1 MRNVIYSCLSKSDPY
16 YVDYLR
22 IFEEEADNYKKQFK
36 IDGVLSD
43 VERKFMDFI
52 IKSYEVSGETPSL
65 DLFVKMFSEYPVEDD
80 LRIAEEIGINDFRV
94 YIFNLIDKRVNKYI
108 ANRLDELNAKVKSDG
123 ITDDIAQE
131 FTKLTSLSNRNKA
144 KDINIEI
151 DSKQEYDNKKLR
163 PVGLVTGIPE
173 IDDKIGGMSPGT
185 VTTIAGFTS
194 QYKCVSENERV
205 YTNRGLLT
213 MKEIYNIGVHSDLM
227 VQSEFGMRKLVA
239 VHDEGIKNSYIVY
252 IGGIPIETSPVH
264 RFRVLTDNG
273 LEWVEAQNLKCGDRI
288 VQSLKESTHDG
299 LHDSS
304 RFWRLMGQLYGDGG
318 CINANSLISSGNTIF
333 LCGALE
339 NLKFMDSESLFDEF
353 FSNYYLTIS
362 EPRKVGYKKQFMLRA
377 SLNNAFRLELSKF
390 VGKNSKTKVFPVE
403 LFSKDIS
410 CWKSFIL
417 GLYETDG
424 CCGTNLGFTMSNKSF
439 LLGVSR
445 LLSAMGISSCLYE
458 VKSSDSYHL
467 AISGNRSKNR
477 FNDIISSCETK
488 VSGVKYLD
496 ESKDSS
502 KGFPT
507 RDEFVAHRLTY
518 TRDDYKFFGS
528 FTHKDRLTSFD
539 KIKKVC
545 ENYDEFRHSEYFN
558 EILDAELTWNTVTD
572 IEQSECYM
580 YDLTVEGSPTYCL
593 NGYVTHNT
601 TMSLNIAHL
610 NAYELGYNICYLS
623 LETPK
628 EDINWNLLSCHSYST
643 KFQRYNFVSHAKMR
657 WGTMTADEEDFIFN
671 EVEPDLK
678 NDYIDDEGNTRKRG
692 KVIILDESDFKTF
705 SFGEISSVIEKVDDK
720 LGGKLDCVIVD
731 YIQLCKFSGQG
742 VTYDAN
748 SQINSYV
755 TFFRRLAQNFKKEIK
770 EDGTEEVRQLTMI
783 LLAQINRSSWQ
794 KASRNDGRYDITCLA
809 DANELERGS
818 ARVFTTYTSE
828 DLKARKSAQV
838 QILKNRAGQ
847 TMYDP
852 VTVYADGEAYVF
864 MSEDGMNSSFGG
876 DGLASV
882 ESAFASMDDSFD
894 FL

>member
-185 VTTIAGFTS
+185 VTTVAGFTS

-239 VHDEGIKNSYIVY
+239 VHDEGVKNSYIIY

-288 VQSLKESTHDG
+288 VQSLKKYTHDG
-299 LHDSS
+299 YRGNESY
-304 RFWRLMGQLYGDGG
+304 WVGK
-318 CINANSLISSGNTIF
+318 AKLIAKTRECF
-333 LCGALE
+333 DDTL
-339 NLKFMDSESLFDEF
+339 FTESLNCWKAF
-353 FSNYYLTIS
+353 IS
-362 EPRKVGYKKQFMLRA
+362 ELFRHIGYVIKGGKTFMYFLNDKKA
-377 SLNNAFRLELSKF
+377 YS
-390 VGKNSKTKVFPVE
+390 
-403 LFSKDIS
+403 
-410 CWKSFIL
+410 
-417 GLYETDG
+417 
-424 CCGTNLGFTMSNKSF
+424 
-439 LLGVSR
+439 VSR
-445 LLSAMGISSCLYE
+445 LLSAIGISTVFVNSKLFIKGSVSLQHFINVVGLDTYSE
-458 VKSSDSYHL
+458 VANNLSLSEMHDEDL
-467 AISGNRSKNR
+467 GNSE
-477 FNDIISSCETK
+477 FIPI
-488 VSGVKYLD
+488 
-496 ESKDSS
+496 SKD
-502 KGFPT
+502 
-507 RDEFVAHRLTY
+507 DIYE
-518 TRDDYKFFGS
+518 FFGS
-528 FTHKDRLTSFD
+528 
-539 KIKKVC
+539 
-545 ENYDEFRHSEYFN
+545 
-558 EILDAELTWNTVTD
+558 ELTWNTVTD

-580 YDLTVEGSPTYCL
+580 YDLTVDGSPTYCL

>member
-22 IFEEEADNYKKQFK
+22 IFEEESDNYKKQFK

-80 LRIAEEIGINDFRV
+80 LRVAEEIGINDFRV

-227 VQSEFGMRKLVA
+227 VQSEYGMRKLVA
-239 VHDEGIKNSYIVY
+239 VHDEGVKNSYIIY

-299 LHDSS
+299 
-304 RFWRLMGQLYGDGG
+304 Y
-318 CINANSLISSGNTIF
+318 
-333 LCGALE
+333 CG
-339 NLKFMDSESLFDEF
+339 SESYWEGKAKLVARTRECFDDTLFTEGLNCWKAF
-353 FSNYYLTIS
+353 IS
-362 EPRKVGYKKQFMLRA
+362 ELFRHIGYVIKGGKTFMYFLNDKKA
-377 SLNNAFRLELSKF
+377 YS
-390 VGKNSKTKVFPVE
+390 
-403 LFSKDIS
+403 
-410 CWKSFIL
+410 
-417 GLYETDG
+417 
-424 CCGTNLGFTMSNKSF
+424 
-439 LLGVSR
+439 VSR
-445 LLSAMGISSCLYE
+445 LLSAIGISTVFVNSKLFIKGSVSLQHFINVVGADTYSE
-458 VKSSDSYHL
+458 VANNLSLSEMHDEDL
-467 AISGNRSKNR
+467 GNSE
-477 FNDIISSCETK
+477 FIPI
-488 VSGVKYLD
+488 
-496 ESKDSS
+496 SKDD
-502 KGFPT
+502 F
-507 RDEFVAHRLTY
+507 DEYVNAGL
-518 TRDDYKFFGS
+518 
-528 FTHKDRLTSFD
+528 
-539 KIKKVC
+539 I
-545 ENYDEFRHSEYFN
+545 
-558 EILDAELTWNTVTD
+558 WNTVTD

-580 YDLTVEGSPTYCL
+580 YDLTVDGSPTYCL

>member
-80 LRIAEEIGINDFRV
+80 LRVAEEIGINDFRV

-227 VQSEFGMRKLVA
+227 VQSEYGMRKLVA
-239 VHDEGIKNSYIVY
+239 VHDEGVKNSYIIY

-264 RFRVLTDNG
+264 RFRVLTDSG
-273 LEWVEAQNLKCGDRI
+273 LEWVEAQNLKCGDRV
-288 VQSLKESTHDG
+288 VQSLKYCHHDG
-299 LHDSS
+299 
-304 RFWRLMGQLYGDGG
+304 GG
-318 CINANSLISSGNTIF
+318 NAEHWKHEAELIARTRKEF
-333 LCGALE
+333 DD
-339 NLKFMDSESLFDEF
+339 NLFTESLVCWKAFIRELFRHIGYVIENGKTFMYF
-353 FSNYYLTIS
+353 FSD
-362 EPRKVGYKKQFMLRA
+362 
-377 SLNNAFRLELSKF
+377 
-390 VGKNSKTKVFPVE
+390 TKAY
-403 LFSKDIS
+403 S
-410 CWKSFIL
+410 
-417 GLYETDG
+417 
-424 CCGTNLGFTMSNKSF
+424 
-439 LLGVSR
+439 VSR
-445 LLSAMGISSCLYE
+445 LLSALGISTVFVNSKLFIKGSVSLQRFIDVVGIHTYNE
-458 VKSSDSYHL
+458 VVHFVRLSELDDEYIGDNEL
-467 AISGNRSKNR
+467 VAICNKD
-477 FNDIISSCETK
+477 FDEY
-488 VSGVKYLD
+488 VS
-496 ESKDSS
+496 
-502 KGFPT
+502 
-507 RDEFVAHRLTY
+507 
-518 TRDDYKFFGS
+518 
-528 FTHKDRLTSFD
+528 
-539 KIKKVC
+539 
-545 ENYDEFRHSEYFN
+545 
-558 EILDAELTWNTVTD
+558 AELTWNTVTD

-671 EVEPDLK
+671 EVEPDFK

>member
-80 LRIAEEIGINDFRV
+80 LRVAEEIGINDFRV

-108 ANRLDELNAKVKSDG
+108 ANRLDDLNAKVKSDG

-239 VHDEGIKNSYIVY
+239 VHDEGVKNSYIIY

-264 RFRVLTDNG
+264 RFRVLTDDG
-273 LEWVEAQNLKCGDRI
+273 LEWVEAQNLKCGDRV
-288 VQSLKESTHDG
+288 VQSLKYCH
-299 LHDSS
+299 HDS
-304 RFWRLMGQLYGDGG
+304 GG
-318 CINANSLISSGNTIF
+318 NAEHWKHEAELIARTRKEF
-333 LCGALE
+333 DD
-339 NLKFMDSESLFDEF
+339 NLFTESLVCW
-353 FSNYYLTIS
+353 
-362 EPRKVGYKKQFMLRA
+362 K
-377 SLNNAFRLELSKF
+377 AFI
-390 VGKNSKTKVFPVE
+390 GE
-403 LFSKDIS
+403 LFRHIGYVIENGKT
-410 CWKSFIL
+410 F
-417 GLYETDG
+417 LYFSSDTKAY
-424 CCGTNLGFTMSNKSF
+424 S
-439 LLGVSR
+439 VSR
-445 LLSAMGISSCLYE
+445 LLSAMGISTVFVNSKLFIKGSISLQRFIDVVGIHTYNE
-458 VKSSDSYHL
+458 VVHFVRLSELGDEYIGDNEL
-467 AISGNRSKNR
+467 VAIRNKD
-477 FNDIISSCETK
+477 FDEY
-488 VSGVKYLD
+488 KY
-496 ESKDSS
+496 
-502 KGFPT
+502 
-507 RDEFVAHRLTY
+507 
-518 TRDDYKFFGS
+518 
-528 FTHKDRLTSFD
+528 
-539 KIKKVC
+539 
-545 ENYDEFRHSEYFN
+545 
-558 EILDAELTWNTVTD
+558 AELTWNTVTD

>member
-80 LRIAEEIGINDFRV
+80 LRVAEEIGINDFRV

-213 MKEIYNIGVHSDLM
+213 MKEIYHIGVHSDLM

-239 VHDEGIKNSYIVY
+239 VHDEGVKNSYIIY

-264 RFRVLTDNG
+264 RFRVLTDGG
-273 LEWVEAQNLKCGDRI
+273 LEWVEAQNLKCGDRV
-288 VQSLKESTHDG
+288 VQSLKYCH
-299 LHDSS
+299 HDSGGNAEHWKHEAELIARTRKEFDDNLFTES
-304 RFWRLMGQLYGDGG
+304 IVCWKAFIRELFRHIGYVIENGKTFLY
-318 CINANSLISSGNTIF
+318 
-333 LCGALE
+333 
-339 NLKFMDSESLFDEF
+339 F
-353 FSNYYLTIS
+353 FSD
-362 EPRKVGYKKQFMLRA
+362 
-377 SLNNAFRLELSKF
+377 
-390 VGKNSKTKVFPVE
+390 TKAY
-403 LFSKDIS
+403 S
-410 CWKSFIL
+410 
-417 GLYETDG
+417 
-424 CCGTNLGFTMSNKSF
+424 
-439 LLGVSR
+439 VSR
-445 LLSAMGISSCLYE
+445 LLSAMGISTVFVNSKLFIKGSISLQRFIDVVGIHTYNE
-458 VKSSDSYHL
+458 VVHFVRLSELSDEYIGDNEL
-467 AISGNRSKNR
+467 VTIRNKD
-477 FNDIISSCETK
+477 FDEY
-488 VSGVKYLD
+488 KY
-496 ESKDSS
+496 
-502 KGFPT
+502 
-507 RDEFVAHRLTY
+507 
-518 TRDDYKFFGS
+518 
-528 FTHKDRLTSFD
+528 
-539 KIKKVC
+539 
-545 ENYDEFRHSEYFN
+545 
-558 EILDAELTWNTVTD
+558 AELTWNTVTD

-580 YDLTVEGSPTYCL
+580 YDLTVDGSPTYCL

>member
-80 LRIAEEIGINDFRV
+80 LRVAEEIGINDFRV

-227 VQSEFGMRKLVA
+227 VQSEFGMRKLIA

-273 LEWVEAQNLKCGDRI
+273 LEWVEAQNLKCGDRV
-288 VQSLKESTHDG
+288 VQSLKYCH
-299 LHDSS
+299 HDSGGNAEHWKHEAELIARTRKEFDDNLFTES
-304 RFWRLMGQLYGDGG
+304 IVCWKAFIRELFRHIGYVIENGKTFLY
-318 CINANSLISSGNTIF
+318 
-333 LCGALE
+333 
-339 NLKFMDSESLFDEF
+339 F
-353 FSNYYLTIS
+353 FSD
-362 EPRKVGYKKQFMLRA
+362 
-377 SLNNAFRLELSKF
+377 
-390 VGKNSKTKVFPVE
+390 TKAY
-403 LFSKDIS
+403 S
-410 CWKSFIL
+410 
-417 GLYETDG
+417 
-424 CCGTNLGFTMSNKSF
+424 
-439 LLGVSR
+439 VSR
-445 LLSAMGISSCLYE
+445 LLSAMGISTVFVNSKLFIKGSVSLQRFIDVVGIHTYNE
-458 VKSSDSYHL
+458 VVHFVRLSELDDEYIGDNEL
-467 AISGNRSKNR
+467 VAIRNKD
-477 FNDIISSCETK
+477 FDEY
-488 VSGVKYLD
+488 KY
-496 ESKDSS
+496 
-502 KGFPT
+502 
-507 RDEFVAHRLTY
+507 
-518 TRDDYKFFGS
+518 
-528 FTHKDRLTSFD
+528 
-539 KIKKVC
+539 
-545 ENYDEFRHSEYFN
+545 
-558 EILDAELTWNTVTD
+558 AELTWNTVTD

-580 YDLTVEGSPTYCL
+580 YDLTVDGSPTYCL

>member
-80 LRIAEEIGINDFRV
+80 LRVAEEIGINDFRV

-213 MKEIYNIGVHSDLM
+213 MKEIYNIGVHSGLM
-227 VQSEFGMRKLVA
+227 VQSEFGMRELVA
-239 VHDEGIKNSYIVY
+239 VHDEGVKNSYIVY

-273 LEWVEAQNLKCGDRI
+273 LEWVEAQNLKCGDRV
-288 VQSLKESTHDG
+288 VQSLKYCHHDG
-299 LHDSS
+299 
-304 RFWRLMGQLYGDGG
+304 GG
-318 CINANSLISSGNTIF
+318 NIEHWKHEAELIARTRKEF
-333 LCGALE
+333 DD
-339 NLKFMDSESLFDEF
+339 NLFTESLVCWE
-353 FSNYYLTIS
+353 
-362 EPRKVGYKKQFMLRA
+362 
-377 SLNNAFRLELSKF
+377 AFI
-390 VGKNSKTKVFPVE
+390 GE
-403 LFSKDIS
+403 LFRHIGYVIENGKT
-410 CWKSFIL
+410 FM
-417 GLYETDG
+417 Y
-424 CCGTNLGFTMSNKSF
+424 F
-439 LLGVSR
+439 LNDKKAYSVSR
-445 LLSAMGISSCLYE
+445 LLSAMGISTVFVNSKLFIKGSVSLQRFIDVVGIHTYNE
-458 VKSSDSYHL
+458 VVHFVRLSELDDEYIGDNEL
-467 AISGNRSKNR
+467 VAIRNKD
-477 FNDIISSCETK
+477 FDEY
-488 VSGVKYLD
+488 KY
-496 ESKDSS
+496 
-502 KGFPT
+502 
-507 RDEFVAHRLTY
+507 
-518 TRDDYKFFGS
+518 
-528 FTHKDRLTSFD
+528 
-539 KIKKVC
+539 
-545 ENYDEFRHSEYFN
+545 
-558 EILDAELTWNTVTD
+558 AELTWNTVTD

-678 NDYIDDEGNTRKRG
+678 NDYIDDDGNTRKRG

-731 YIQLCKFSGQG
+731 YIQLCKFSGHG

>member
-80 LRIAEEIGINDFRV
+80 LRVAEEIGINDFRV

-213 MKEIYNIGVHSDLM
+213 MKEIYHIGVHSDLM

-264 RFRVLTDNG
+264 RFRVLTDDG
-273 LEWVEAQNLKCGDRI
+273 LEWVEAQNLKCGDRV
-288 VQSLKESTHDG
+288 VQSLKYCH
-299 LHDSS
+299 HDS
-304 RFWRLMGQLYGDGG
+304 G
-318 CINANSLISSGNTIF
+318 GNTEHWKHEAELIARTRKEFDDNLFTESIVCWKAFIRELFRHIGYVIENGKTF
-333 LCGALE
+333 LY
-339 NLKFMDSESLFDEF
+339 F
-353 FSNYYLTIS
+353 FSD
-362 EPRKVGYKKQFMLRA
+362 
-377 SLNNAFRLELSKF
+377 
-390 VGKNSKTKVFPVE
+390 TKAY
-403 LFSKDIS
+403 S
-410 CWKSFIL
+410 
-417 GLYETDG
+417 
-424 CCGTNLGFTMSNKSF
+424 
-439 LLGVSR
+439 VSR
-445 LLSAMGISSCLYE
+445 LLSAMGISTVFVNSKLFIKGSISLQRFIDVVGIHTYNE
-458 VKSSDSYHL
+458 VVHFVRLSELSDEYIGDNEL
-467 AISGNRSKNR
+467 VTIRNKD
-477 FNDIISSCETK
+477 FDEY
-488 VSGVKYLD
+488 KY
-496 ESKDSS
+496 
-502 KGFPT
+502 
-507 RDEFVAHRLTY
+507 
-518 TRDDYKFFGS
+518 
-528 FTHKDRLTSFD
+528 
-539 KIKKVC
+539 
-545 ENYDEFRHSEYFN
+545 
-558 EILDAELTWNTVTD
+558 AELTWNTVTD

-580 YDLTVEGSPTYCL
+580 YDLTVDGSPTYCL

>member
-43 VERKFMDFI
+43 AERKFMDFI

-65 DLFVKMFSEYPVEDD
+65 GLFVKMFSEYPVEDD
-80 LRIAEEIGINDFRV
+80 LRVAEEIGINDFRV

-205 YTNRGLLT
+205 YTNIGLLT

-264 RFRVLTDNG
+264 RFRVLTDGG
-273 LEWVEAQNLKCGDRI
+273 LEWVEAQNLKCGDRV
-288 VQSLKESTHDG
+288 VQSLKYCH
-299 LHDSS
+299 HDS
-304 RFWRLMGQLYGDGG
+304 GG
-318 CINANSLISSGNTIF
+318 NAEHWKHEAELIARTRKEFDDNLFTESIVCWKAFIRELFRHIGYVI
-333 LCGALE
+333 E
-339 NLKFMDSESLFDEF
+339 NGKTFMYF
-353 FSNYYLTIS
+353 FSD
-362 EPRKVGYKKQFMLRA
+362 
-377 SLNNAFRLELSKF
+377 
-390 VGKNSKTKVFPVE
+390 TKAY
-403 LFSKDIS
+403 S
-410 CWKSFIL
+410 
-417 GLYETDG
+417 
-424 CCGTNLGFTMSNKSF
+424 
-439 LLGVSR
+439 VSR
-445 LLSAMGISSCLYE
+445 LLSAMGISTVFVNSKLFIKGSVSLQRFIDVVGIHTYNE
-458 VKSSDSYHL
+458 VVHFVRLSELDDEYIGDNEL
-467 AISGNRSKNR
+467 VAIRNKD
-477 FNDIISSCETK
+477 F
-488 VSGVKYLD
+488 D
-496 ESKDSS
+496 E
-502 KGFPT
+502 
-507 RDEFVAHRLTY
+507 
-518 TRDDYKFFGS
+518 YK
-528 FTHKDRLTSFD
+528 H
-539 KIKKVC
+539 
-545 ENYDEFRHSEYFN
+545 
-558 EILDAELTWNTVTD
+558 AELTWNIVTD

-580 YDLTVEGSPTYCL
+580 YDLTVDGSPTYCL

>member
-239 VHDEGIKNSYIVY
+239 VHDEGVKNSYIIY

-264 RFRVLTDNG
+264 RFRVLIDDG
-273 LEWVEAQNLKCGDRI
+273 LEWVEAQNLKCGDRV
-288 VQSLKESTHDG
+288 VQSLKYCHHDG
-299 LHDSS
+299 
-304 RFWRLMGQLYGDGG
+304 GG
-318 CINANSLISSGNTIF
+318 NSEYWKHSAELIAKTRKEFDKNLFTESIVCWKAFIGELFRHI
-333 LCGALE
+333 GYVIE
-339 NLKFMDSESLFDEF
+339 NGKTFMYF
-353 FSNYYLTIS
+353 FSD
-362 EPRKVGYKKQFMLRA
+362 
-377 SLNNAFRLELSKF
+377 
-390 VGKNSKTKVFPVE
+390 TKAY
-403 LFSKDIS
+403 S
-410 CWKSFIL
+410 
-417 GLYETDG
+417 
-424 CCGTNLGFTMSNKSF
+424 
-439 LLGVSR
+439 VSR
-445 LLSAMGISSCLYE
+445 LLSAMGISTVFVNSKLFIKGSVSLQRFIDVVGIHTYNE
-458 VKSSDSYHL
+458 VVHFVRLSELDDEYIGDNEL
-467 AISGNRSKNR
+467 VAIRNKD
-477 FNDIISSCETK
+477 FDEY
-488 VSGVKYLD
+488 KY
-496 ESKDSS
+496 
-502 KGFPT
+502 
-507 RDEFVAHRLTY
+507 
-518 TRDDYKFFGS
+518 
-528 FTHKDRLTSFD
+528 
-539 KIKKVC
+539 
-545 ENYDEFRHSEYFN
+545 
-558 EILDAELTWNTVTD
+558 AELTWNVVTD

>member
-80 LRIAEEIGINDFRV
+80 LRVAEEIGINDFRV

-213 MKEIYNIGVHSDLM
+213 MKEIYHIGVHSDLM

-239 VHDEGIKNSYIVY
+239 VHDEGVKNSYIIY

-264 RFRVLTDNG
+264 RFRVLTDGG
-273 LEWVEAQNLKCGDRI
+273 LEWVEAQNLKCGDRV
-288 VQSLKESTHDG
+288 VQSLKYCH
-299 LHDSS
+299 HDSGGNAEHWKHEAELIARTRKEFDDNLFTES
-304 RFWRLMGQLYGDGG
+304 IVCWKAFIIELFRHIGYVIENGKTFLY
-318 CINANSLISSGNTIF
+318 
-333 LCGALE
+333 
-339 NLKFMDSESLFDEF
+339 F
-353 FSNYYLTIS
+353 FSD
-362 EPRKVGYKKQFMLRA
+362 
-377 SLNNAFRLELSKF
+377 
-390 VGKNSKTKVFPVE
+390 TKAY
-403 LFSKDIS
+403 S
-410 CWKSFIL
+410 
-417 GLYETDG
+417 
-424 CCGTNLGFTMSNKSF
+424 
-439 LLGVSR
+439 VSR
-445 LLSAMGISSCLYE
+445 LLSAMGISTVFVNSKLFIKGSISLQRFIDVVGIHTYNE
-458 VKSSDSYHL
+458 VVHFVRLSELSDEYIGDNEL
-467 AISGNRSKNR
+467 VTIRNKD
-477 FNDIISSCETK
+477 FDEY
-488 VSGVKYLD
+488 KY
-496 ESKDSS
+496 
-502 KGFPT
+502 
-507 RDEFVAHRLTY
+507 
-518 TRDDYKFFGS
+518 
-528 FTHKDRLTSFD
+528 
-539 KIKKVC
+539 
-545 ENYDEFRHSEYFN
+545 
-558 EILDAELTWNTVTD
+558 AELTWNTVTD

-580 YDLTVEGSPTYCL
+580 YDLTVDGSPTYCL

>member
-80 LRIAEEIGINDFRV
+80 LRVAEEIGINDFRV

-213 MKEIYNIGVHSDLM
+213 MKEIYNIGVRSDLM

-239 VHDEGIKNSYIVY
+239 VHDEGVKNSYIIY

-264 RFRVLTDNG
+264 RFRVLTDSG
-273 LEWVEAQNLKCGDRI
+273 LEWVEAQNLKCGDRV
-288 VQSLKESTHDG
+288 VQSLKYCHHDG
-299 LHDSS
+299 
-304 RFWRLMGQLYGDGG
+304 GG
-318 CINANSLISSGNTIF
+318 NAEHWKHEAELIARTRKEF
-333 LCGALE
+333 DD
-339 NLKFMDSESLFDEF
+339 NLFTESLVCWKAFIRELFRHIGYVIENGKTFMYF
-353 FSNYYLTIS
+353 FSD
-362 EPRKVGYKKQFMLRA
+362 
-377 SLNNAFRLELSKF
+377 
-390 VGKNSKTKVFPVE
+390 TKAY
-403 LFSKDIS
+403 S
-410 CWKSFIL
+410 
-417 GLYETDG
+417 
-424 CCGTNLGFTMSNKSF
+424 
-439 LLGVSR
+439 VSR
-445 LLSAMGISSCLYE
+445 LLSALGISTVFVNSKLFIKGSVSLQRFIDVVGIHTYNE
-458 VKSSDSYHL
+458 VVHFVRLSELDDEYIGDNEL
-467 AISGNRSKNR
+467 VAICNKD
-477 FNDIISSCETK
+477 FDEY
-488 VSGVKYLD
+488 VS
-496 ESKDSS
+496 
-502 KGFPT
+502 
-507 RDEFVAHRLTY
+507 
-518 TRDDYKFFGS
+518 
-528 FTHKDRLTSFD
+528 
-539 KIKKVC
+539 
-545 ENYDEFRHSEYFN
+545 
-558 EILDAELTWNTVTD
+558 AELTWNTVTD

-671 EVEPDLK
+671 EVEPDFK

>member
-80 LRIAEEIGINDFRV
+80 LRVAEEIGINDFRV

-239 VHDEGIKNSYIVY
+239 VHDEGVKNSYIIY

-273 LEWVEAQNLKCGDRI
+273 LEWVEAQNLKCGDRV
-288 VQSLKESTHDG
+288 VQSLKYCH
-299 LHDSS
+299 HDSGGNAEHWKHEAELIARTRKEFDDNLFTES
-304 RFWRLMGQLYGDGG
+304 IVCWKAFIGELFRHIGYVIENGKTFLY
-318 CINANSLISSGNTIF
+318 
-333 LCGALE
+333 
-339 NLKFMDSESLFDEF
+339 F
-353 FSNYYLTIS
+353 FSD
-362 EPRKVGYKKQFMLRA
+362 
-377 SLNNAFRLELSKF
+377 
-390 VGKNSKTKVFPVE
+390 TKAY
-403 LFSKDIS
+403 S
-410 CWKSFIL
+410 
-417 GLYETDG
+417 
-424 CCGTNLGFTMSNKSF
+424 
-439 LLGVSR
+439 VSH
-445 LLSAMGISSCLYE
+445 LLSAMGISTVFVNSKLFIKGSVSLQRFIDVVGIHTYNE
-458 VKSSDSYHL
+458 VVHFVRLSELDDEYIGDDEL
-467 AISGNRSKNR
+467 VAIRNKD
-477 FNDIISSCETK
+477 F
-488 VSGVKYLD
+488 D
-496 ESKDSS
+496 E
-502 KGFPT
+502 
-507 RDEFVAHRLTY
+507 
-518 TRDDYKFFGS
+518 YK
-528 FTHKDRLTSFD
+528 H
-539 KIKKVC
+539 
-545 ENYDEFRHSEYFN
+545 
-558 EILDAELTWNTVTD
+558 AELTWNIVTD

>member
-65 DLFVKMFSEYPVEDD
+65 DLFIKMFSEYPVEDD
-80 LRIAEEIGINDFRV
+80 LRVAEEIGINDFRV

-194 QYKCVSENERV
+194 QYKCVSEKERV
-205 YTNRGLLT
+205 RTNRGLLT
-213 MKEIYNIGVHSDLM
+213 IKEVYHLFKSGHKDLE
-227 VQSEFGMRKLVA
+227 VQSEFGMRELVA
-239 VHDEGIKNSYIVY
+239 VHDEGIKNSYIIY

-264 RFRVLTDNG
+264 RFRVLTDEG
-273 LEWVEAQNLKCGDRI
+273 LEWVEAQNLKCGDRV
-288 VQSLKESTHDG
+288 VQSLKKYTHEGNRGDELDWGHKAELIARTQEVFDDTLFTES
-299 LHDSS
+299 LNCWEA
-304 RFWRLMGQLYGDGG
+304 F
-318 CINANSLISSGNTIF
+318 ISELFRHIGYVIKGGNTFMYF
-333 LCGALE
+333 L
-339 NLKFMDSESLFDEF
+339 ND
-353 FSNYYLTIS
+353 
-362 EPRKVGYKKQFMLRA
+362 KKA
-377 SLNNAFRLELSKF
+377 YS
-390 VGKNSKTKVFPVE
+390 
-403 LFSKDIS
+403 
-410 CWKSFIL
+410 
-417 GLYETDG
+417 
-424 CCGTNLGFTMSNKSF
+424 
-439 LLGVSR
+439 VSR
-445 LLSAMGISSCLYE
+445 LLSALGISTVFVNSKLFIKGSYSLNNFIN
-458 VKSSDSYHL
+458 VVGADVYSDVANNLSL
-467 AISGNRSKNR
+467 SEM
-477 FNDIISSCETK
+477 NDEDLGEGEFIPI
-488 VSGVKYLD
+488 
-496 ESKDSS
+496 SKD
-502 KGFPT
+502 
-507 RDEFVAHRLTY
+507 DIYE
-518 TRDDYKFFGS
+518 FFGS
-528 FTHKDRLTSFD
+528 
-539 KIKKVC
+539 
-545 ENYDEFRHSEYFN
+545 
-558 EILDAELTWNTVTD
+558 ELTWNTITD
-572 IEQSECYM
+572 IEESECYM
-580 YDLTVEGSPTYCL
+580 YDLTVDGSPTYCL

-601 TMSLNIAHL
+601 TFSLNIAHL
-610 NAYELGYNICYLS
+610 NAYELGYNVCYLS

-628 EDINWNLLSCHSYST
+628 EDINWNLLACHSYNT

-657 WGTMTADEEDFIFN
+657 WGTMTDDEEDFIFN

-678 NDYIDDEGNTRKRG
+678 NDYIDDEGNIRKRG

-852 VTVYADGEAYVF
+852 VTVYADGESYVF

-882 ESAFASMDDSFD
+882 ESAFASIDDSFD

>member
-80 LRIAEEIGINDFRV
+80 LRVAEEIGINDFRV

-264 RFRVLTDNG
+264 RFRVLTDDG
-273 LEWVEAQNLKCGDRI
+273 LEWVEAQNLKCGDRV
-288 VQSLKESTHDG
+288 VQSLKYCH
-299 LHDSS
+299 HDS
-304 RFWRLMGQLYGDGG
+304 GG
-318 CINANSLISSGNTIF
+318 NAEHWKHEAELIARTRKEF
-333 LCGALE
+333 DD
-339 NLKFMDSESLFDEF
+339 NLFTESLVCWKAFIGELFRHIGYVIENGKTFLYF
-353 FSNYYLTIS
+353 FSD
-362 EPRKVGYKKQFMLRA
+362 
-377 SLNNAFRLELSKF
+377 
-390 VGKNSKTKVFPVE
+390 TKAY
-403 LFSKDIS
+403 S
-410 CWKSFIL
+410 
-417 GLYETDG
+417 
-424 CCGTNLGFTMSNKSF
+424 
-439 LLGVSR
+439 VSR
-445 LLSAMGISSCLYE
+445 LLSAMGISTVFVNSKLFIKGSVSLQRFIDVVGIHTYNE
-458 VKSSDSYHL
+458 VVHFVRLSELDDEYIGDNEL
-467 AISGNRSKNR
+467 VAICNKD
-477 FNDIISSCETK
+477 F
-488 VSGVKYLD
+488 D
-496 ESKDSS
+496 E
-502 KGFPT
+502 
-507 RDEFVAHRLTY
+507 
-518 TRDDYKFFGS
+518 YK
-528 FTHKDRLTSFD
+528 H
-539 KIKKVC
+539 
-545 ENYDEFRHSEYFN
+545 
-558 EILDAELTWNTVTD
+558 AELTWNIVTD

-580 YDLTVEGSPTYCL
+580 YDLTVDGSPTYCL

>member
-80 LRIAEEIGINDFRV
+80 LRVAEEIGINDFRV

-227 VQSEFGMRKLVA
+227 VQSEYGMRKLVA
-239 VHDEGIKNSYIVY
+239 VHDEGVKNSYIIY

-273 LEWVEAQNLKCGDRI
+273 LEWVEAQNLKCGDRV
-288 VQSLKESTHDG
+288 VQSLKYCHHDG
-299 LHDSS
+299 
-304 RFWRLMGQLYGDGG
+304 GG
-318 CINANSLISSGNTIF
+318 NAEHWKQEAELIARTRKEFDDNLFTESIVCWKAFIGELFRHI
-333 LCGALE
+333 GYVIE
-339 NLKFMDSESLFDEF
+339 NGKTFMYF
-353 FSNYYLTIS
+353 FSD
-362 EPRKVGYKKQFMLRA
+362 
-377 SLNNAFRLELSKF
+377 
-390 VGKNSKTKVFPVE
+390 TKAY
-403 LFSKDIS
+403 S
-410 CWKSFIL
+410 
-417 GLYETDG
+417 
-424 CCGTNLGFTMSNKSF
+424 
-439 LLGVSR
+439 VSR
-445 LLSAMGISSCLYE
+445 LLSAMGISTVFVNSKLFIKGSVSLQRFIDVVGIHTYNE
-458 VKSSDSYHL
+458 VVHFVRLSELDDEYIGDNEL
-467 AISGNRSKNR
+467 VAICNKD
-477 FNDIISSCETK
+477 F
-488 VSGVKYLD
+488 D
-496 ESKDSS
+496 E
-502 KGFPT
+502 
-507 RDEFVAHRLTY
+507 
-518 TRDDYKFFGS
+518 YK
-528 FTHKDRLTSFD
+528 H
-539 KIKKVC
+539 
-545 ENYDEFRHSEYFN
+545 
-558 EILDAELTWNTVTD
+558 AELTWNIVTD
-572 IEQSECYM
+572 IEWSECYM

-678 NDYIDDEGNTRKRG
+678 NDYIDDDGNTRKRG

-731 YIQLCKFSGQG
+731 YIQLCKFSGHG

>member
-151 DSKQEYDNKKLR
+151 DSKQEYDIKKLR

-227 VQSEFGMRKLVA
+227 VQSEYGMRKLVA
-239 VHDEGIKNSYIVY
+239 VHDEGVKNSYIIY

-264 RFRVLTDNG
+264 RFRVLTDSG
-273 LEWVEAQNLKCGDRI
+273 LEWVEAQNLKCGDRV
-288 VQSLKESTHDG
+288 VQSLKYCHHDG
-299 LHDSS
+299 
-304 RFWRLMGQLYGDGG
+304 GG
-318 CINANSLISSGNTIF
+318 NAEHWKHEAELIARTRKEF
-333 LCGALE
+333 DD
-339 NLKFMDSESLFDEF
+339 NLFTESLVCWKAFIRELFRHIGYVIENGKTFMYF
-353 FSNYYLTIS
+353 FSD
-362 EPRKVGYKKQFMLRA
+362 
-377 SLNNAFRLELSKF
+377 
-390 VGKNSKTKVFPVE
+390 TKAY
-403 LFSKDIS
+403 S
-410 CWKSFIL
+410 
-417 GLYETDG
+417 
-424 CCGTNLGFTMSNKSF
+424 
-439 LLGVSR
+439 VSR
-445 LLSAMGISSCLYE
+445 LLSALGISTVFVNSKLFIKGSVSLQRFIDVVGIHTYNE
-458 VKSSDSYHL
+458 VVHFVRLSELDDEYIGDNEL
-467 AISGNRSKNR
+467 VAICNKD
-477 FNDIISSCETK
+477 FDEY
-488 VSGVKYLD
+488 VS
-496 ESKDSS
+496 
-502 KGFPT
+502 
-507 RDEFVAHRLTY
+507 
-518 TRDDYKFFGS
+518 
-528 FTHKDRLTSFD
+528 
-539 KIKKVC
+539 
-545 ENYDEFRHSEYFN
+545 
-558 EILDAELTWNTVTD
+558 AELTWNTVTD

-671 EVEPDLK
+671 EVEPDFK

>member
-173 IDDKIGGMSPGT
+173 IDDKIGGMSLGT

-213 MKEIYNIGVHSDLM
+213 MKEIYNIGVHSGLM
-227 VQSEFGMRKLVA
+227 VQSEFGMRELVA
-239 VHDEGIKNSYIVY
+239 VHDEGVKNSYIIY

-264 RFRVLTDNG
+264 RFRVLTGSG
-273 LEWVEAQNLKCGDRI
+273 LEWVEAQNLKCGDRV
-288 VQSLKESTHDG
+288 VQSLKYCHHDG
-299 LHDSS
+299 
-304 RFWRLMGQLYGDGG
+304 GG
-318 CINANSLISSGNTIF
+318 NAEHWKQEAELIARTQKEF
-333 LCGALE
+333 DD
-339 NLKFMDSESLFDEF
+339 NLFTESLVCWKAFIRELFRHIGYVIENGKTFMYF
-353 FSNYYLTIS
+353 FSD
-362 EPRKVGYKKQFMLRA
+362 
-377 SLNNAFRLELSKF
+377 
-390 VGKNSKTKVFPVE
+390 TKAY
-403 LFSKDIS
+403 S
-410 CWKSFIL
+410 
-417 GLYETDG
+417 
-424 CCGTNLGFTMSNKSF
+424 
-439 LLGVSR
+439 VSQ
-445 LLSAMGISSCLYE
+445 LLSAMGISTVFVNSKLFIKGSVSLQRFIDVVGIHTYNE
-458 VKSSDSYHL
+458 VVHFVRLSELDDEYIGDNEL
-467 AISGNRSKNR
+467 VAICNKD
-477 FNDIISSCETK
+477 FDEY
-488 VSGVKYLD
+488 KY
-496 ESKDSS
+496 
-502 KGFPT
+502 
-507 RDEFVAHRLTY
+507 
-518 TRDDYKFFGS
+518 
-528 FTHKDRLTSFD
+528 
-539 KIKKVC
+539 
-545 ENYDEFRHSEYFN
+545 
-558 EILDAELTWNTVTD
+558 AELTWNTVTD

>member
-80 LRIAEEIGINDFRV
+80 LRVAEEIGINDFRV

-194 QYKCVSENERV
+194 QYKCVSENERA

-227 VQSEFGMRKLVA
+227 VQSEYGMRKLVA
-239 VHDEGIKNSYIVY
+239 VHDEGVKNSYIIY

-264 RFRVLTDNG
+264 RFRVLTDSG

-288 VQSLKESTHDG
+288 VQSLKKCTHNGCRGNESYWVD
-299 LHDSS
+299 
-304 RFWRLMGQLYGDGG
+304 
-318 CINANSLISSGNTIF
+318 NAKLISMTQEHF
-333 LCGALE
+333 DDTL
-339 NLKFMDSESLFDEF
+339 FTESLNCWKAF
-353 FSNYYLTIS
+353 IS
-362 EPRKVGYKKQFMLRA
+362 ELFRHIGYVIKGGKTFMYFLNDKKA
-377 SLNNAFRLELSKF
+377 YS
-390 VGKNSKTKVFPVE
+390 
-403 LFSKDIS
+403 
-410 CWKSFIL
+410 
-417 GLYETDG
+417 
-424 CCGTNLGFTMSNKSF
+424 
-439 LLGVSR
+439 VSR
-445 LLSAMGISSCLYE
+445 LLSAIGISTVFVNSKLFIKGSVSLQHFINVVGADTYSE
-458 VKSSDSYHL
+458 VANNLSLSEMHDEDL
-467 AISGNRSKNR
+467 GNSE
-477 FNDIISSCETK
+477 FIPI
-488 VSGVKYLD
+488 
-496 ESKDSS
+496 SKD
-502 KGFPT
+502 
-507 RDEFVAHRLTY
+507 DIYE
-518 TRDDYKFFGS
+518 FFGS
-528 FTHKDRLTSFD
+528 
-539 KIKKVC
+539 
-545 ENYDEFRHSEYFN
+545 
-558 EILDAELTWNTVTD
+558 ELTWNTVTD

-580 YDLTVEGSPTYCL
+580 YDLTVDGSPTYCL

>member
-80 LRIAEEIGINDFRV
+80 LRVAEEIGINDFRV

-239 VHDEGIKNSYIVY
+239 VHDEGVKNSYIIY

-264 RFRVLTDNG
+264 RFRVLTGNG

-288 VQSLKESTHDG
+288 VQSLKKYTHDG
-299 LHDSS
+299 
-304 RFWRLMGQLYGDGG
+304 Y
-318 CINANSLISSGNTIF
+318 
-333 LCGALE
+333 CG
-339 NLKFMDSESLFDEF
+339 SESYWEGKAKLIARTQECFDDTLFTEDLNCWKAF
-353 FSNYYLTIS
+353 IS
-362 EPRKVGYKKQFMLRA
+362 ELFRHKGYVIKGGKTFMYFLNDKKA
-377 SLNNAFRLELSKF
+377 YS
-390 VGKNSKTKVFPVE
+390 
-403 LFSKDIS
+403 
-410 CWKSFIL
+410 
-417 GLYETDG
+417 
-424 CCGTNLGFTMSNKSF
+424 
-439 LLGVSR
+439 VSR
-445 LLSAMGISSCLYE
+445 LLSAIGISTVFVNRKLFIKGSVSLQHFINVVGADTYSE
-458 VKSSDSYHL
+458 VANNLSLSEMHDEDLGNSEFIP
-467 AISGNRSKNR
+467 IS
-477 FNDIISSCETK
+477 
-488 VSGVKYLD
+488 
-496 ESKDSS
+496 
-502 KGFPT
+502 
-507 RDEFVAHRLTY
+507 
-518 TRDDYKFFGS
+518 RDDIYEFFGS
-528 FTHKDRLTSFD
+528 
-539 KIKKVC
+539 
-545 ENYDEFRHSEYFN
+545 
-558 EILDAELTWNTVTD
+558 ELTWNVVTD

-580 YDLTVEGSPTYCL
+580 YDLTVDGSPTYCL

>member
-80 LRIAEEIGINDFRV
+80 LRVAEEIGINDFRV

-227 VQSEFGMRKLVA
+227 VQSEFGMRELVA
-239 VHDEGIKNSYIVY
+239 VHDEGVKNSYIIY

-273 LEWVEAQNLKCGDRI
+273 LDWVEAQNLKYGDRI
-288 VQSLKESTHDG
+288 VQSLKQSTHGGLVGDKLYWEYKAKIVAMTKESFDG
-299 LHDSS
+299 D
-304 RFWRLMGQLYGDGG
+304 
-318 CINANSLISSGNTIF
+318 
-333 LCGALE
+333 
-339 NLKFMDSESLFDEF
+339 LF
-353 FSNYYLTIS
+353 
-362 EPRKVGYKKQFMLRA
+362 
-377 SLNNAFRLELSKF
+377 
-390 VGKNSKTKVFPVE
+390 TKSVN
-403 LFSKDIS
+403 
-410 CWKSFIL
+410 CWKSFIREL
-417 GLYETDG
+417 FSHIGYVIKGGNTFM
-424 CCGTNLGFTMSNKSF
+424 CF
-439 LLGVSR
+439 LDVDKAYSVSR
-445 LLSAMGISSCLYE
+445 LLSALGISTVFINNKLFIKGSMSLHRFINVVGVDTYSH
-458 VKSSDSYHL
+458 VSDSFYLSEMHDEDL
-467 AISGNRSKNR
+467 GNSE
-477 FNDIISSCETK
+477 FIPI
-488 VSGVKYLD
+488 
-496 ESKDSS
+496 SKD
-502 KGFPT
+502 
-507 RDEFVAHRLTY
+507 DIYE
-518 TRDDYKFFGS
+518 FFGS
-528 FTHKDRLTSFD
+528 
-539 KIKKVC
+539 
-545 ENYDEFRHSEYFN
+545 
-558 EILDAELTWNTVTD
+558 ELTWNTVTD

-580 YDLTVEGSPTYCL
+580 YDLTVDGSPTYCL

>member
-80 LRIAEEIGINDFRV
+80 LRVAEEIGINDFRV

-108 ANRLDELNAKVKSDG
+108 ANRLDELNAKVKSEG

-213 MKEIYNIGVHSDLM
+213 MKEIYNIGVRSDLM

-239 VHDEGIKNSYIVY
+239 VHDEGVKNSYIIY

-273 LEWVEAQNLKCGDRI
+273 LEWVEAQNLKCGDRV
-288 VQSLKESTHDG
+288 VQSLKYCHHDG
-299 LHDSS
+299 
-304 RFWRLMGQLYGDGG
+304 GG
-318 CINANSLISSGNTIF
+318 NVEHWKHEAELIARTRKEFDDNLFTVSLVCWKAFIRELFRHIGYVI
-333 LCGALE
+333 E
-339 NLKFMDSESLFDEF
+339 NGKTFMYF
-353 FSNYYLTIS
+353 FSD
-362 EPRKVGYKKQFMLRA
+362 
-377 SLNNAFRLELSKF
+377 
-390 VGKNSKTKVFPVE
+390 TKAY
-403 LFSKDIS
+403 S
-410 CWKSFIL
+410 
-417 GLYETDG
+417 
-424 CCGTNLGFTMSNKSF
+424 
-439 LLGVSR
+439 VSR
-445 LLSAMGISSCLYE
+445 LLSALGISTVFVNSKLFIKGSVSLQRFIDVVGIHTYNE
-458 VKSSDSYHL
+458 VVHFVRLSELDDEYIGDNEL
-467 AISGNRSKNR
+467 VAICNKD
-477 FNDIISSCETK
+477 FDEY
-488 VSGVKYLD
+488 VS
-496 ESKDSS
+496 
-502 KGFPT
+502 
-507 RDEFVAHRLTY
+507 
-518 TRDDYKFFGS
+518 
-528 FTHKDRLTSFD
+528 
-539 KIKKVC
+539 
-545 ENYDEFRHSEYFN
+545 
-558 EILDAELTWNTVTD
+558 AELTWNTVTD

>member
-80 LRIAEEIGINDFRV
+80 LRVAEEIGINDFRV

-213 MKEIYNIGVHSDLM
+213 MKEIYNIGVYSDLM

-264 RFRVLTDNG
+264 RFRVLTDGG
-273 LEWVEAQNLKCGDRI
+273 LEWVEAQNLKCGDRV
-288 VQSLKESTHDG
+288 VQSLKYCH
-299 LHDSS
+299 HDS
-304 RFWRLMGQLYGDGG
+304 GG
-318 CINANSLISSGNTIF
+318 NVEHWKHEAELIARTRKEFDDNLFTESIVCWKAFIRELFRHIGYVI
-333 LCGALE
+333 E
-339 NLKFMDSESLFDEF
+339 NGKTFMYF
-353 FSNYYLTIS
+353 FSD
-362 EPRKVGYKKQFMLRA
+362 
-377 SLNNAFRLELSKF
+377 
-390 VGKNSKTKVFPVE
+390 TKAY
-403 LFSKDIS
+403 S
-410 CWKSFIL
+410 
-417 GLYETDG
+417 
-424 CCGTNLGFTMSNKSF
+424 
-439 LLGVSR
+439 VSR
-445 LLSAMGISSCLYE
+445 LLSAMGISTVFVNSKLFIKGSVSLQRFIDVVGIHTYNE
-458 VKSSDSYHL
+458 VVHFVRLSELDDEYIGDNEL
-467 AISGNRSKNR
+467 VAIHNKD
-477 FNDIISSCETK
+477 F
-488 VSGVKYLD
+488 D
-496 ESKDSS
+496 E
-502 KGFPT
+502 
-507 RDEFVAHRLTY
+507 
-518 TRDDYKFFGS
+518 YK
-528 FTHKDRLTSFD
+528 H
-539 KIKKVC
+539 
-545 ENYDEFRHSEYFN
+545 
-558 EILDAELTWNTVTD
+558 AELTWNIVTD

-580 YDLTVEGSPTYCL
+580 YDLTVDGSPTYCL

-678 NDYIDDEGNTRKRG
+678 NDYIDDDGNTRKRG

-731 YIQLCKFSGQG
+731 YIQLCKFSGHG

>member
-80 LRIAEEIGINDFRV
+80 LRVAEEIGINDFRV

-205 YTNRGLLT
+205 FTNRGLLT

-239 VHDEGIKNSYIVY
+239 VHDEGVKNSYIIY

-273 LEWVEAQNLKCGDRI
+273 LEWVEAQNLKCGDRV
-288 VQSLKESTHDG
+288 VQSLKYCH
-299 LHDSS
+299 HDS
-304 RFWRLMGQLYGDGG
+304 GG
-318 CINANSLISSGNTIF
+318 NAEHWKHEAELIARTRKEF
-333 LCGALE
+333 DD
-339 NLKFMDSESLFDEF
+339 NLFTESLVCWKAFIGELFRHIGYVIENGKTFLYF
-353 FSNYYLTIS
+353 FSD
-362 EPRKVGYKKQFMLRA
+362 
-377 SLNNAFRLELSKF
+377 
-390 VGKNSKTKVFPVE
+390 TKAY
-403 LFSKDIS
+403 S
-410 CWKSFIL
+410 
-417 GLYETDG
+417 
-424 CCGTNLGFTMSNKSF
+424 
-439 LLGVSR
+439 VSR
-445 LLSAMGISSCLYE
+445 LLSAMGISTVFVNSKLFIKGSISLQRFIDVVGIHTYNE
-458 VKSSDSYHL
+458 VVHFVRLSELDDEYTGDNEL
-467 AISGNRSKNR
+467 VAIRN
-477 FNDIISSCETK
+477 
-488 VSGVKYLD
+488 
-496 ESKDSS
+496 KD
-502 KGFPT
+502 
-507 RDEFVAHRLTY
+507 
-518 TRDDYKFFGS
+518 
-528 FTHKDRLTSFD
+528 
-539 KIKKVC
+539 
-545 ENYDEFRHSEYFN
+545 FN

-580 YDLTVEGSPTYCL
+580 YDLTVDGSPTYCL

>member
-65 DLFVKMFSEYPVEDD
+65 DLFVKMFSEYPVEGD
-80 LRIAEEIGINDFRV
+80 LRVAEEIGINDFRV

-288 VQSLKESTHDG
+288 VQSLKESTHDVTC
-299 LHDSS
+299 
-304 RFWRLMGQLYGDGG
+304 GD
-318 CINANSLISSGNTIF
+318 ISSWVHSAELVAKTQ
-333 LCGALE
+333 
-339 NLKFMDSESLFDEF
+339 ESFDDKLYTE
-353 FSNYYLTIS
+353 S
-362 EPRKVGYKKQFMLRA
+362 
-377 SLNNAFRLELSKF
+377 
-390 VGKNSKTKVFPVE
+390 VE
-403 LFSKDIS
+403 
-410 CWKSFIL
+410 CWKSFISEL
-417 GLYETDG
+417 FSHIGYVVKGGDIFIKTFMYFIDV
-424 CCGTNLGFTMSNKSF
+424 NKAYS
-439 LLGVSR
+439 VSR
-445 LLSAMGISSCLYE
+445 LLSAMGISTVLVNNKLFIRGS
-458 VKSSDSYHL
+458 
-467 AISGNRSKNR
+467 ISLMR
-477 FNDIISSCETK
+477 FIEAVGIETY
-488 VSGVKYLD
+488 SGVSNSFSLSSIHD
-496 ESKDSS
+496 EYTGSEES
-502 KGFPT
+502 
-507 RDEFVAHRLTY
+507 VAIRNA
-518 TRDDYKFFGS
+518 D
-528 FTHKDRLTSFD
+528 
-539 KIKKVC
+539 I
-545 ENYDEFRHSEYFN
+545 EEYVN
-558 EILDAELTWNTVTD
+558 AELTWNTVTD

-580 YDLTVEGSPTYCL
+580 YDLTVDGSPTYCL

>member
-80 LRIAEEIGINDFRV
+80 LRVAEEIGINDFRV

-239 VHDEGIKNSYIVY
+239 VHDEGTKNSYIIY

-264 RFRVLTDNG
+264 RFRVLTDDG
-273 LEWVEAQNLKCGDRI
+273 LEWVDAQNLKCGDRV
-288 VQSLKESTHDG
+288 VQSLKKYTHDG
-299 LHDSS
+299 
-304 RFWRLMGQLYGDGG
+304 Y
-318 CINANSLISSGNTIF
+318 
-333 LCGALE
+333 CG
-339 NLKFMDSESLFDEF
+339 SESYWEVKAKLIARTRECFDDTLFTEGLNCWKAF
-353 FSNYYLTIS
+353 IS
-362 EPRKVGYKKQFMLRA
+362 ELFRHIGYVIKGGKTFMYFLNDKKA
-377 SLNNAFRLELSKF
+377 YS
-390 VGKNSKTKVFPVE
+390 
-403 LFSKDIS
+403 
-410 CWKSFIL
+410 
-417 GLYETDG
+417 
-424 CCGTNLGFTMSNKSF
+424 
-439 LLGVSR
+439 VSR
-445 LLSAMGISSCLYE
+445 LLSAIGISTVFVNSKLFIKGSVSLQHFINLVGADTYSE
-458 VKSSDSYHL
+458 VANNLSLSEMHDEDL
-467 AISGNRSKNR
+467 GNSE
-477 FNDIISSCETK
+477 FIPI
-488 VSGVKYLD
+488 
-496 ESKDSS
+496 SKD
-502 KGFPT
+502 
-507 RDEFVAHRLTY
+507 DIYEFL
-518 TRDDYKFFGS
+518 GS
-528 FTHKDRLTSFD
+528 
-539 KIKKVC
+539 
-545 ENYDEFRHSEYFN
+545 
-558 EILDAELTWNTVTD
+558 ELTWNTVTD

-580 YDLTVEGSPTYCL
+580 YDLTVDGSPTYCL

>member
-239 VHDEGIKNSYIVY
+239 VHDEGVKNSYIIY

-288 VQSLKESTHDG
+288 VQSLKKYTHDG
-299 LHDSS
+299 YRGNESY
-304 RFWRLMGQLYGDGG
+304 WVGK
-318 CINANSLISSGNTIF
+318 AKLIAKTRECF
-333 LCGALE
+333 DDTL
-339 NLKFMDSESLFDEF
+339 FTESLNCWKAF
-353 FSNYYLTIS
+353 IS
-362 EPRKVGYKKQFMLRA
+362 ELFRHIGYVIKGGKTFMYFLNDKKA
-377 SLNNAFRLELSKF
+377 YS
-390 VGKNSKTKVFPVE
+390 
-403 LFSKDIS
+403 
-410 CWKSFIL
+410 
-417 GLYETDG
+417 
-424 CCGTNLGFTMSNKSF
+424 
-439 LLGVSR
+439 VSR
-445 LLSAMGISSCLYE
+445 LLSAIGISTVFVNSKLFIKGSVSLQHFINVVGLDTYSE
-458 VKSSDSYHL
+458 VANNLSLSEMHDEDL
-467 AISGNRSKNR
+467 GNSE
-477 FNDIISSCETK
+477 FIPI
-488 VSGVKYLD
+488 
-496 ESKDSS
+496 SKD
-502 KGFPT
+502 
-507 RDEFVAHRLTY
+507 DIYE
-518 TRDDYKFFGS
+518 FFGS
-528 FTHKDRLTSFD
+528 
-539 KIKKVC
+539 
-545 ENYDEFRHSEYFN
+545 
-558 EILDAELTWNTVTD
+558 ELTWNTVTD

-580 YDLTVEGSPTYCL
+580 YDLTVDGSPTYCL

-628 EDINWNLLSCHSYST
+628 EDINWNLLSCHSYNT

>member
-80 LRIAEEIGINDFRV
+80 LRVAEEIGINDFRV

-273 LEWVEAQNLKCGDRI
+273 LEWVEAQNIKCGDRV
-288 VQSLKESTHDG
+288 VQSLKYCH
-299 LHDSS
+299 HDS
-304 RFWRLMGQLYGDGG
+304 GG
-318 CINANSLISSGNTIF
+318 NAEHWKHEAELIARTRKEFND
-333 LCGALE
+333 
-339 NLKFMDSESLFDEF
+339 NLFTESLVCWKAFIGELFRHIGYVIENGKTFLYF
-353 FSNYYLTIS
+353 FSD
-362 EPRKVGYKKQFMLRA
+362 
-377 SLNNAFRLELSKF
+377 
-390 VGKNSKTKVFPVE
+390 TKAY
-403 LFSKDIS
+403 S
-410 CWKSFIL
+410 
-417 GLYETDG
+417 
-424 CCGTNLGFTMSNKSF
+424 
-439 LLGVSR
+439 VSR
-445 LLSAMGISSCLYE
+445 LLSAMGISTVFVNSKLFIKGSVSLQRFIDVVGIHTYNE
-458 VKSSDSYHL
+458 VVHFVRLSELDDEYIGDNEL
-467 AISGNRSKNR
+467 VAIRNKD
-477 FNDIISSCETK
+477 FDEY
-488 VSGVKYLD
+488 KY
-496 ESKDSS
+496 
-502 KGFPT
+502 
-507 RDEFVAHRLTY
+507 
-518 TRDDYKFFGS
+518 
-528 FTHKDRLTSFD
+528 
-539 KIKKVC
+539 
-545 ENYDEFRHSEYFN
+545 
-558 EILDAELTWNTVTD
+558 AELTWNTVTD

-580 YDLTVEGSPTYCL
+580 YDLTVDGSPTYCL

>member
-273 LEWVEAQNLKCGDRI
+273 LEWVEAQNLKCGDRV
-288 VQSLKESTHDG
+288 VQSLKYCHHDG
-299 LHDSS
+299 
-304 RFWRLMGQLYGDGG
+304 GG
-318 CINANSLISSGNTIF
+318 NAEHWKHEAELIARTRKEF
-333 LCGALE
+333 DD
-339 NLKFMDSESLFDEF
+339 NLFTESLVCW
-353 FSNYYLTIS
+353 
-362 EPRKVGYKKQFMLRA
+362 K
-377 SLNNAFRLELSKF
+377 AFIR
-390 VGKNSKTKVFPVE
+390 E
-403 LFSKDIS
+403 LFRHIGYVIENGKTFMYFFCDTKAYS
-410 CWKSFIL
+410 
-417 GLYETDG
+417 
-424 CCGTNLGFTMSNKSF
+424 
-439 LLGVSR
+439 VSR
-445 LLSAMGISSCLYE
+445 LLSAMGVSTVFVNSKLFIKGSVSLQRFIDVVGIHTYNE
-458 VKSSDSYHL
+458 VVHFVRLSELDDEYIGDNEL
-467 AISGNRSKNR
+467 VAIRNKD
-477 FNDIISSCETK
+477 F
-488 VSGVKYLD
+488 D
-496 ESKDSS
+496 E
-502 KGFPT
+502 
-507 RDEFVAHRLTY
+507 
-518 TRDDYKFFGS
+518 YK
-528 FTHKDRLTSFD
+528 H
-539 KIKKVC
+539 
-545 ENYDEFRHSEYFN
+545 
-558 EILDAELTWNTVTD
+558 AELTWNTVTD

-580 YDLTVEGSPTYCL
+580 YDLTVDGSPTYCL

>member
-80 LRIAEEIGINDFRV
+80 LRVAEEIGINDFRV

-213 MKEIYNIGVHSDLM
+213 MKEIYNIGVRSDLM

-239 VHDEGIKNSYIVY
+239 VHDEGVKNSYIIY

-273 LEWVEAQNLKCGDRI
+273 LEWVEAQNLKCGDRV
-288 VQSLKESTHDG
+288 VQSLKYCHHDG
-299 LHDSS
+299 
-304 RFWRLMGQLYGDGG
+304 GG
-318 CINANSLISSGNTIF
+318 NIEHWKHEAELIARTRKEFDDNLFTVSLVCWKAFIRELFRHIGYVI
-333 LCGALE
+333 E
-339 NLKFMDSESLFDEF
+339 NGKTFMYF
-353 FSNYYLTIS
+353 FSD
-362 EPRKVGYKKQFMLRA
+362 
-377 SLNNAFRLELSKF
+377 
-390 VGKNSKTKVFPVE
+390 TKAY
-403 LFSKDIS
+403 S
-410 CWKSFIL
+410 
-417 GLYETDG
+417 
-424 CCGTNLGFTMSNKSF
+424 
-439 LLGVSR
+439 VSR
-445 LLSAMGISSCLYE
+445 LLSALGISTVFVNSKLFIKGSVSLQRFIDVVGIHTYNE
-458 VKSSDSYHL
+458 VVHFVRLSELDDEYIGDNEL
-467 AISGNRSKNR
+467 VAICNKD
-477 FNDIISSCETK
+477 FDEY
-488 VSGVKYLD
+488 VS
-496 ESKDSS
+496 
-502 KGFPT
+502 
-507 RDEFVAHRLTY
+507 
-518 TRDDYKFFGS
+518 
-528 FTHKDRLTSFD
+528 
-539 KIKKVC
+539 
-545 ENYDEFRHSEYFN
+545 
-558 EILDAELTWNTVTD
+558 AELTWNTVTD

>member
-273 LEWVEAQNLKCGDRI
+273 LEWVEAQNLKCGDRV
-288 VQSLKESTHDG
+288 VQSLKYCHHDG
-299 LHDSS
+299 
-304 RFWRLMGQLYGDGG
+304 GG
-318 CINANSLISSGNTIF
+318 NAEHWKHEAKLIARTRKEF
-333 LCGALE
+333 DD
-339 NLKFMDSESLFDEF
+339 NLFTESLVCWKAFIRELFRHIGYVIESGKTFMYF
-353 FSNYYLTIS
+353 FSD
-362 EPRKVGYKKQFMLRA
+362 
-377 SLNNAFRLELSKF
+377 
-390 VGKNSKTKVFPVE
+390 TKAY
-403 LFSKDIS
+403 S
-410 CWKSFIL
+410 
-417 GLYETDG
+417 
-424 CCGTNLGFTMSNKSF
+424 
-439 LLGVSR
+439 VSR
-445 LLSAMGISSCLYE
+445 LLSALGISTVFVNSKLFIKGSVSLQRFIDVVGIHTYNE
-458 VKSSDSYHL
+458 VVHFVRLSELDDEYIGDNEL
-467 AISGNRSKNR
+467 VAICNKD
-477 FNDIISSCETK
+477 FDEY
-488 VSGVKYLD
+488 VS
-496 ESKDSS
+496 
-502 KGFPT
+502 
-507 RDEFVAHRLTY
+507 
-518 TRDDYKFFGS
+518 
-528 FTHKDRLTSFD
+528 
-539 KIKKVC
+539 
-545 ENYDEFRHSEYFN
+545 
-558 EILDAELTWNTVTD
+558 AELTWNTVTD

-671 EVEPDLK
+671 EVEPDFK

>member
-213 MKEIYNIGVHSDLM
+213 MKEIYNIGVRSDLM

-299 LHDSS
+299 
-304 RFWRLMGQLYGDGG
+304 Y
-318 CINANSLISSGNTIF
+318 
-333 LCGALE
+333 CG
-339 NLKFMDSESLFDEF
+339 SESYWEGKAKLIARTQECFDDTLFTEDLNCWKAF
-353 FSNYYLTIS
+353 IS
-362 EPRKVGYKKQFMLRA
+362 ELFRHKGYVIKGGKTFMYFLNDKKA
-377 SLNNAFRLELSKF
+377 YS
-390 VGKNSKTKVFPVE
+390 
-403 LFSKDIS
+403 
-410 CWKSFIL
+410 
-417 GLYETDG
+417 
-424 CCGTNLGFTMSNKSF
+424 
-439 LLGVSR
+439 VSR
-445 LLSAMGISSCLYE
+445 LLSAIGISTVFVNRKLFIKGSVSLQHFINVVGADTYSE
-458 VKSSDSYHL
+458 VANNLSLSEMHDEDLGNSEFIP
-467 AISGNRSKNR
+467 IS
-477 FNDIISSCETK
+477 
-488 VSGVKYLD
+488 
-496 ESKDSS
+496 
-502 KGFPT
+502 
-507 RDEFVAHRLTY
+507 
-518 TRDDYKFFGS
+518 RDDIYEFFGS
-528 FTHKDRLTSFD
+528 
-539 KIKKVC
+539 
-545 ENYDEFRHSEYFN
+545 
-558 EILDAELTWNTVTD
+558 ELTWNVVTD

-580 YDLTVEGSPTYCL
+580 YDLTVDGSPTYCL